1 MISVE
6 LLDRVFQCD
15 SSMQGAKEIMIS
27 IDNVVS
33 ELGMIIDCMDIDDNK
48 IYSDYEK
55 YIEENIDDIKSI
67 HVNLITKDE
76 NIINILNTTYSYI
89 QRVLPELQQII
100 NSFYTGEKTPAIID
114 NLESLTEGIT
124 WIFFVGREII
134 DNYNQNKYIAVML
147 NMGYGEDIN
156 RLGEVFTDFR
166 DAIMNMDYILI
177 ADILSYEV
185 SDVFNKIAGAI
196 EKLKLKESVSDSIS

>member
-1 MISVE
+1 
-6 LLDRVFQCD
+6 
-15 SSMQGAKEIMIS
+15 MQGAKEIMIS